1 MSMRDET
8 RSTIQTQRQYE
19 HDVQQDDDNKDCIR
33 LQNQI
38 CSIWISATRPS
49 YGGQSALAVPTTVP
63 GALHSL
69 CFISYSLCLLEC
81 TLLAAMWS
89 LQAVD
94 RMICNSCLKTTVHI
108 IHRHINFCQ
117 HTNADTA
124 HFSTHQSHLAKD
136 DSHLLCWW
144 FVASLLWSRC
154 CRGRMTSCWLRSV
167 SSVSWLEIV
176 STTFSQMSKSL
187 TSTKVTTQKEKICLF
202 VDRQNFFT

>member
-1 MSMRDET
+1 MSMRDDT

-89 LQAVD
+89 LQDVD
-94 RMICNSCLKTTVHI
+94 HGTPSISLHNRSKE
-108 IHRHINFCQ
+108 
-117 HTNADTA
+117 HTN
-124 HFSTHQSHLAKD
+124 
-136 DSHLLCWW
+136 
-144 FVASLLWSRC
+144 
-154 CRGRMTSCWLRSV
+154 
-167 SSVSWLEIV
+167 
-176 STTFSQMSKSL
+176 TT
-187 TSTKVTTQKEKICLF
+187 TTQRTLT
-202 VDRQNFFT
+202 VGYAQSP

>member
-1 MSMRDET
+1 MSMRDDT

-89 LQAVD
+89 LQDVD
-94 RMICNSCLKTTVHI
+94 RMTVHWCESVTDDPSVLI
-108 IHRHINFCQ
+108 LSPTLNRPRPQVQVYHQGDHRRDH
-117 HTNADTA
+117 HRT
-124 HFSTHQSHLAKD
+124 
-136 DSHLLCWW
+136 LLC
-144 FVASLLWSRC
+144 AHAH
-154 CRGRMTSCWLRSV
+154 
-167 SSVSWLEIV
+167 
-176 STTFSQMSKSL
+176 MSK
-187 TSTKVTTQKEKICLF
+187 
-202 VDRQNFFT
+202 R

>member
-1 MSMRDET
+1 MSMRDDT

-81 TLLAAMWS
+81 TLLSAAIVCILTTAHRRYLCTIDPKNIRIRQQHKEHS
-89 LQAVD
+89 RLDALGVLDKSITHGEVLLHAHIHSSKLLRGRNIGGIVSSGRCSFQSGSRESETLGSTVD
-94 RMICNSCLKTTVHI
+94 RS
-108 IHRHINFCQ
+108 
-117 HTNADTA
+117 
-124 HFSTHQSHLAKD
+124 
-136 DSHLLCWW
+136 
-144 FVASLLWSRC
+144 
-154 CRGRMTSCWLRSV
+154 G
-167 SSVSWLEIV
+167 
-176 STTFSQMSKSL
+176 
-187 TSTKVTTQKEKICLF
+187 
-202 VDRQNFFT
+202 